1 MEIDRNSHLP
11 LYIQLKQVLTEKI
24 RLGEWKAGEKLPS
37 EEEIQQIFVV
47 SRTTVRQAMREIEL
61 EGKITRQAGRG
72 TFVTQAKFMEGPNA
86 FELEMSEF
94 TKKGMQVSWQVIEAS
109 EVSASD
115 KVAEWL
121 QIEPG
126 TKVFCLKRLRFANDV
141 AIGHTDSYVTA
152 EYIGQIDLSLAK
164 TAGTMFYLSRIDLT
178 NCTAEHF
185 LESLPADREDAHI
198 LGIERGAPVMVVSRV
213 LRNTEDRQFEFFR
226 GVYRGDQ
233 FRYHIHRM
241 PVQL

>member
-1 MEIDRNSHLP
+1 MDIDRNSHLP
-11 LYIQLKQVLTEKI
+11 LYIQVKQLLSEKI
-24 RLGEWKAGEKLPS
+24 RVGEWKPGEKIPS
-37 EEEIQQIFVV
+37 EEEIQQIFNV

-61 EGKITRQAGRG
+61 EGKINRQAGRG
-72 TFVTQAKFMEGPNA
+72 TFVTQPKFVEGPDA

-94 TKKGMQVSWQVIEAS
+94 TKQGMQVSWQVIQAG
-109 EVSASD
+109 EVVAPD

-121 QIEPG
+121 QIPTG
-126 TKVFCLKRLRFANDV
+126 TKVFCLQRLRYANDL

-152 EYIGQIDLSLAK
+152 EYMDQIDLSLAK
-164 TAGTMFYLSRIDLT
+164 TAGTMFYLSRMDLS

-185 LESLPADREDAHI
+185 LESLPAEREDAKI
-198 LGIERGAPVMVVSRV
+198 LGVERGAPVMVVSRV
-213 LRNTEDRQFEFFR
+213 LRNAENRQFEFFR
-226 GVYRGDQ
+226 GVYRGDR